1 MKLVRHSARSRQYI
15 LNKDEGFLLKNLLKQ
30 FPFTGDSAVKI
41 SRTDVQ
47 PKMIEREKL
56 LNESLAEHRQEL
68 KKQAV
73 NLLVAGKFEGHEQ
86 GHLLTL
92 KGEECEILL
101 QILNDIRVGCW
112 RALGEPEILESLKSG
127 HSEQELAHH
136 SLMNL
141 AGYFEHHLTDVK

>member
-56 LNESLAEHRQEL
+56 LNESLAE
-68 KKQAV
+68 
-73 NLLVAGKFEGHEQ
+73 
-86 GHLLTL
+86 

-127 HSEQELAHH
+127 HSEQELANH

>member
-1 MKLVRHSARSRQYI
+1 MKLVRQSARSRQYV

-30 FPFTGDSAVKI
+30 FPFTGDFTAKI
-41 SRTDVQ
+41 SRTDTR
-47 PKMIEREKL
+47 PKVVEREKM
-56 LNESLAEHRQEL
+56 LNESLAEHRNEL
-68 KKQAV
+68 RKQAM
-73 NLLVAGKFEGHEQ
+73 NLLAAGKFEDHGQ

-92 KGEECEILL
+92 NGEECEILL

-112 RALGEPEILESLKSG
+112 RALGEPEILELLKPD

-141 AGYFEHHLTDVK
+141 AGYFEHHLIDVK